1 MQKKVKISG
10 VKRSQHIKHKKNF
23 ARPTKKRDN
32 PTKSLKASEKTLAN
46 SKKVFGK
53 PIGQKSNKRKEQN
66 TAAVQN
72 GHENK
77 GKLSKNKFPKGG
89 KPTTNGH
96 SEPDNELNDA
106 DIQDMLDMI
115 EDDDKDLLNGQSLE
129 ITKKRKRET
138 NDIADDDGAHQFEQE
153 YAHTRNEEKSKKMR
167 TVDLLPIKTK
177 YGELITRTTEV
188 KITEKVKETRDD
200 SDGEGNEAE
209 EEIFDSDDDIINET
223 PSSDDT
229 LAALSNKISTTDLL
243 ILREQ
248 EMNRQKYRI
257 GIICS
262 GILEKP
268 DDKMKNFNSLFELMD
283 ERHNDVPNL
292 FSVRK
297 IATLSILEVF
307 KDILPEYRIGQI
319 DLKFQKGESTLAC
332 VNRMGAFEIPSFC
345 C

>member
-1 MQKKVKISG
+1 MKISG

-23 ARPTKKRDN
+23 SRPTKKKEN
-32 PTKSLKASEKTLAN
+32 QTKSLKSSEKALST
-46 SKKVFGK
+46 SKRVFGK
-53 PIGQKSNKRKEQN
+53 PTGAKPNKRKEQN
-66 TAAVQN
+66 SAAVQN
-72 GHENK
+72 GHEHK
-77 GKLSKNKFPKGG
+77 GKSPKNKFSKGG
-89 KPTTNGH
+89 KPATTTTNGQN
-96 SEPDNELNDA
+96 EPDKELDDE

-115 EDDDKDLLNGQSLE
+115 DDDDDDDEDLDGQYNGT
-129 ITKKRKRET
+129 IKKRKRDAKEVG
-138 NDIADDDGAHQFEQE
+138 DEDEAHQFEQE

-177 YGELITRTTEV
+177 FGELITRSTEV
-188 KITEKVKETRDD
+188 EIKKKVKETGDD
-200 SDGEGNEAE
+200 NDEEGSGE
-209 EEIFDSDDDIINET
+209 EEVLDSDDDIINEAPT
-223 PSSDDT
+223 SEDT

-248 EMNRQKYRI
+248 ELNRQKYRI

-307 KDILPEYRIGQI
+307 KDIIPEYRIGQI
-319 DLKFQKGESTLAC
+319 DLKTQKGE
-332 VNRMGAFEIPSFC
+332 
-345 C
+345 